1 MLTSTLKLCLVTHQT
16 NQSLDSYR
24 QFILRAVKSGVT
36 SVQLRNKKDDPVAM
50 HEMAV
55 MLMNVLRPLKIPLII
70 NDNVGLAKE
79 IDADGVHL
87 GQSDCSPVLARQIL
101 GNDKIIGLSIETME
115 ELEQANRLTCINY
128 IAASTVFPTETK
140 TNCRTIWGLNGLSK
154 IIMISKHPVV
164 AIGGINIGNARDV
177 MITGVIGVAVISA
190 IHDHV
195 HTELAVKQLVQA
207 INRGAYV
214 V

>member
-16 NQSLDSYR
+16 DQSLDSYR

-50 HEMAV
+50 RDMAV
-55 MLMNVLRPLKIPLII
+55 MLMSALRPLQIPLII
-70 NDNVGLAKE
+70 NDNVDLAKE

-115 ELEQANRLTCINY
+115 ELEQANRMTGINY

-177 MITGVIGVAVISA
+177 MTTGAIGVAVISA

-195 HTELAVKQLVQA
+195 HTELAVKQLIQA
-207 INRGAYV
+207 VNRGAYV